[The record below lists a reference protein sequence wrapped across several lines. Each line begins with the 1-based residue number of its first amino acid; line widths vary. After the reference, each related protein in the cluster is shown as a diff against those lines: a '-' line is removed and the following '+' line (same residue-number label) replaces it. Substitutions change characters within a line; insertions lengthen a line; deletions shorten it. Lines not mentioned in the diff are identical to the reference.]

1 MRGVVRTPMTSVTMA
16 DVGERAG
23 VTARTVS
30 NVLSG
35 SAAVRPETR
44 ERVLR
49 AVEELGYRMNT
60 SARSLRTGRT
70 GTIGLAIPDLGID
83 YFSDL
88 ASRIMIEAERHRWG
102 VVIEQTGARRETEL
116 AILSGARRQHSD
128 GLIFQPHALGPGDER
143 HLAGND
149 RLVILG
155 DRIFNGPVDHVGM
168 ANTEAAAMATRYLL
182 DRGHRRI
189 AVIGSNPDVSTVS
202 AASLRLDGYSRELV
216 DRGLPIR
223 DDYVVVA
230 KQWHLRDGATGMAQL
245 LSLPEPP
252 EAVFCFNDT
261 LAFGALHTLAAR
273 GLRAPDD
280 IAIIGFDNVP
290 MAEFSVPPL
299 TTIDPG
305 TGQIA
310 KQAVDLLA
318 SRVEG
323 RAAAPAELMTDC
335 SLVVRRSA

>member
-1 MRGVVRTPMTSVTMA
+1 MARAANVTMA

-35 SAAVRPETR
+35 HPSVRPETR

-49 AVEELGYRMNT
+49 AVTELGYRMNT

-70 GTIGLAIPDLGID
+70 GSITLAIPDLGIE

-88 ASRIMIEAERHRWG
+88 ARRIMAHAERHAWA
-102 VVIEQTGARRETEL
+102 VVIEQTGARRESEV
-116 AILSGARRQHSD
+116 AILSGAQRQHSD

-143 HLAGND
+143 YLTGND

-155 DRIFNGPVDHVGM
+155 DRIFNGPVDHVTM
-168 ANTEAAAMATRYLL
+168 ANTEAARIATQYLV

-189 AVIGSNPDVSTVS
+189 AAIGVNPRVSTVS
-202 AASLRLDGYSRELV
+202 AASLRLEGYAAALAGA
-216 DRGLPIR
+216 GLPLR
-223 DDYVVVA
+223 EDYQVIA
-230 KQWHLRDGATGMAQL
+230 EEWHLRDGANGMAQL
-245 LSLPEPP
+245 LALPEPP

-261 LAFGALHTLAAR
+261 LAFGALHTLASH
-273 GLRAPDD
+273 GLSAPEDV
-280 IAIIGFDNVP
+280 AVIGFDNVP
-290 MAEFSVPPL
+290 MSEFAVPAL

-305 TGQIA
+305 TDQIA

-318 SRVEG
+318 ARVAG
-323 RAAAPAELMTDC
+323 RQSPPAE
-335 SLVVRRSA
+335 V

>member
-1 MRGVVRTPMTSVTMA
+1 MKGTGRTRMTNVTMA

-35 SAAVRPETR
+35 SVAVRPETR

-60 SARSLRTGRT
+60 SARSLRTGLT
-70 GTIGLAIPDLGID
+70 GSITLAIPDLGID

-88 ASRIMIEAERHRWG
+88 ASRIMADAERHGWG
-102 VVIEQTGARRETEL
+102 VVIEQTGARRDTEL

-143 HLAGND
+143 HLVGND

-168 ANTEAAAMATRYLL
+168 ANTEAAAIATRYLL

-189 AVIGSNPDVSTVS
+189 AAIGSNPHVSTVS
-202 AASLRLDGYSRELV
+202 AASLRLDGYLSALAE
-216 DRGLPIR
+216 RGVPAR
-223 DDYVVVA
+223 DDYLVVA
-230 KQWHLRDGATGMAQL
+230 KDWHLRDGAAGMAQL
-245 LSLPEPP
+245 LSLEEPP
-252 EAVFCFNDT
+252 DAVFCFNDT

-273 GLRAPDD
+273 GLTAPHDV
-280 IAIIGFDNVP
+280 AVVGFDNVP
-290 MAEFSVPPL
+290 MAQFSVPPL
-299 TTIDPG
+299 TTIEPG
-305 TGQIA
+305 TAQIA
-310 KQAVDLLA
+310 KHAVDLLA
-318 SRVEG
+318 ARVEG
-323 RAAAPAELMTDC
+323 RAGTPTEIVTEC

>member
-1 MRGVVRTPMTSVTMA
+1 MANVTMA
-16 DVGERAG
+16 DVGKRAG

-35 SAAVRPETR
+35 NAAVRPETR
-44 ERVLR
+44 DRVLR
-49 AVEELGYRMNT
+49 AVNELGYRMNT

-70 GTIGLAIPDLGID
+70 GTIGLAIPDLRID

-88 ASRIMIEAERHRWG
+88 ASRIMVEAERYGWG
-102 VVIEQTGARRETEL
+102 VVIEQTGARRDAEL

-155 DRIFNGPVDHVGM
+155 DRIFHGPVDHVGM
-168 ANTEAAAMATRYLL
+168 ANTEAAALATRYLL

-189 AVIGSNPDVSTVS
+189 AVIGSNPHISTVS
-202 AASLRLDGYSRELV
+202 AASLRLDGYARELS
-216 DRGLPIR
+216 DRGIPIR
-223 DDYVVVA
+223 EEYIVVA
-230 KQWHLRDGATGMAQL
+230 QEWHLRDGAVGMAQL
-245 LSLPEPP
+245 LSLDEPP

-261 LAFGALHTLAAR
+261 LAFGALHALAAR

-280 IAIIGFDNVP
+280 IAVIGFDNVP
-290 MAEFSVPPL
+290 MAEFCVPPL
-299 TTIDPG
+299 TTIEPG
-305 TGQIA
+305 TDQVA
-310 KQAVDLLA
+310 KHAVDLLA
-318 SRVEG
+318 ARVEG
-323 RAAAPAELMTDC
+323 RATAPTELIPDC